1 MSDNDY
7 NNNFWNLTDNFSYT
21 DDEVLSDR
29 QIINEDD
36 DAFNCETGNLLH
48 ISESS
53 YILDSDMF
61 NFLIL
66 ILNYHQSHLI

>member
-36 DAFNCETGNLLH
+36 DAFNCETSNLLH